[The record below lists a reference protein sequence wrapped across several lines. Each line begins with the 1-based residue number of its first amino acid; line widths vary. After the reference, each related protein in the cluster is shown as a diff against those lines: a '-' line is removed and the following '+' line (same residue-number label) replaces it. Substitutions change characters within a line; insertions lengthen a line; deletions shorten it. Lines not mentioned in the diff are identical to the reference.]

1 MVLVAIYTSTPT
13 FDFNSLVA
21 SEVIVSGSHAYQ
33 QKNVEEAV
41 RLIAEGKIKTRQL
54 ISLHQVI
61 DTGFKRMLAPTKDVF
76 RILVS
81 PNLG

>member
-1 MVLVAIYTSTPT
+1 MRP
-13 FDFNSLVA
+13 
-21 SEVIVSGSHAYQ
+21 
-33 QKNVEEAV
+33 EEAV

-54 ISLHQVI
+54 ISGIISLDQVI
-61 DTGFKRMLAPTKDVF
+61 DTGFKRMLAPTKDAF